1 MTTVGEGASSDA
13 TLDFYRKALNYN
25 VIGRYDPKIK
35 QLLFHTPHAS
45 VYKWDFARD
54 EWVRLEYQG
63 VLAIYL
69 RDISKGGDLLPDEAE
84 DERSILATP
93 ARPNGPERITEV
105 LRGRDIYNY
114 GLILLNRMNP
124 ENFSLGIAPNSVIN
138 KRRLFAP
145 EEDAQ
150 QPLECMKVEVRDD
163 LVIIKDLRH
172 EVFGIWIHTVPDR
185 KNVYELIKYLLENE
199 PKSSF
204 T

>member
-1 MTTVGEGASSDA
+1 MVSVVEGVSPDMTLE
-13 TLDFYRKALNYN
+13 FYRKALNFN

-45 VYKWDFARD
+45 VYKWDFNKD

-69 RDISKGGDLLPDEAE
+69 RDIKQADDILQEE
-84 DERSILATP
+84 TEEERSILALP
-93 ARPNGPERITEV
+93 GRPNGPEHNVEV
-105 LRGRDIYNY
+105 LKGRDIYNY

-124 ENFSLGIAPNSVIN
+124 ENFSIGIAPNSVIN

-145 EEDAQ
+145 EEDEQ
-150 QPLECMKVEVRDD
+150 QPLECMKVEVKDD
-163 LVIIKDLRH
+163 LVIIKNLRH

-185 KNVYELIKYLLENE
+185 KSVYELIKYLLENE
-199 PKSSF
+199 PKTSF